1 MGATADDVL
10 RSINAAVDSGAM
22 VIRPA
27 VLRTFYE
34 VTYGKG
40 ATNVTHSKDAFR
52 DATFDEYFALM
63 RIFYPQTTRGIVA
76 SQAFA
81 YPAFAARVDDFPE
94 APGEEVEDVYWE
106 PPKPRPRGAN
116 AVLLHRRNGVDD
128 LSPLRRV
135 KPLRKLF
142 VQRCKGV
149 VVATRERIAV
159 EKLEIDYC
167 PPSFAA
173 SLFAATRARVLW
185 WIADAGPVDLAW
197 IAHHAQL
204 RELLA
209 RGASVVNVACLAKL
223 RALRK
228 LELMQV
234 DIEPTLSRSLAA
246 LAKLEELVLDAATA
260 VAPTHIPF
268 AKLPA
273 LRRVAIPAHAPLRAE
288 WIDFAM
294 RHPAIGFSFD
304 APPTTGAAVVRPPEM
319 ELVEEHRGVEI
330 LSCGTGA
337 ERRFRIESDVAEAV
351 GYPGSNGDLEDDLA
365 ALAKQQRRTIAWGS
379 EAGTLVATGASVA
392 LCRWIIDAA
401 RAVAKARPK
410 KRAR

>member
-149 VVATRERIAV
+149 VV
-159 EKLEIDYC
+159 
-167 PPSFAA
+167 
-173 SLFAATRARVLW
+173 ATRARVLW